1 MTNGHIYDFVMKD
14 ISGVDVPLRS
24 FNGKVL
30 LVVNVASKC
39 GFTPQ
44 YAGLQSLYERYRER
58 GFEILGFPANDFLWQ
73 EPGSDQE
80 IKQFCST
87 TYSVNFPL
95 FSKITVKG
103 RNIHP
108 LYRFLTDKETNPSF
122 SGKIT
127 WNFNKFLVDRNGRIV
142 NRFDSKVE
150 PLDERVLSAVE
161 GAVAS
166 QEVAARDAHS
176 QRGGDQGA
184 SGQGVNGQKATAPDS
199 P

>member
-14 ISGVDVPLRS
+14 IGGVDVPLRN
-24 FNGKVL
+24 FRGKVL

-80 IKQFCST
+80 IKQFCSM
-87 TYSVNFPL
+87 TYNVSFPL
-95 FSKITVKG
+95 FSKIAVKG
-103 RNIHP
+103 KNIHP
-108 LYRFLTDKETNPSF
+108 LYRYLTDKETNPSF

-161 GAVAS
+161 GAVAG
-166 QEVAARDAHS
+166 QDVIGPARTLSGPDV
-176 QRGGDQGA
+176 
-184 SGQGVNGQKATAPDS
+184 SGQDS

>member
-14 ISGVDVPLRS
+14 TGGVEVPLSR
-24 FNGKVL
+24 FKGKVL
-30 LVVNVASKC
+30 LFVNVASKC

-44 YAGLQSLYERYRER
+44 YEGLQSLYDRYREK

-73 EPGSDQE
+73 EPGTDQE
-80 IKQFCST
+80 ILQFCST
-87 TYSVNFPL
+87 KYGVSFPL

-108 LYRFLTDKETNPSF
+108 LYRFLTEKETNPDF

-127 WNFNKFLVDRNGRIV
+127 WNFNKFLIDRVGRIV

-150 PLDERVLSAVE
+150 PLDQRMIEAVE
-161 GAVAS
+161 AAVNAQS
-166 QEVAARDAHS
+166 A
-176 QRGGDQGA
+176 G
-184 SGQGVNGQKATAPDS
+184 
-199 P
+199 

>member
-87 TYSVNFPL
+87 TYSVSFPL

-166 QEVAARDAHS
+166 QEVAAQDAHS

-184 SGQGVNGQKATAPDS
+184 SGQKASAQDS

>member
-14 ISGVDVPLRS
+14 IAGVDVPLLNFR
-24 FNGKVL
+24 GKVL

-80 IKQFCST
+80 IKQFCSM
-87 TYSVNFPL
+87 TYNVSFPL
-95 FSKITVKG
+95 FSKIPVKG

-166 QEVAARDAHS
+166 QDVDSQDVAS
-176 QRGGDQGA
+176 QDLSGPDV
-184 SGQGVNGQKATAPDS
+184 SGQDS